1 MRPQR
6 ARFRRTRDAAEVLDR
21 LERVRLTA
29 ATHDSGR
36 IRVMPSATYTV
47 NTSDELG
54 RGLAAFADRHRLPI
68 GGMAEAMCQTWLTHN
83 ELFSDNTAVVP
94 TDALAMATR
103 LGARALLW
111 EEEIGSLQVGRRAD
125 LVLVRPFEGFLVLG
139 GSTDVGTV
147 IVDGRILVSSGQV
160 TRVPEQAVRERFV
173 TAVTQIAER
182 LFRMPAEPP
191 HREVRP

>member
-1 MRPQR
+1 MSHP
-6 ARFRRTRDAAEVLDR
+6 DGL
-21 LERVRLTA
+21 LVRGG
-29 ATHDSGR
+29 H
-36 IRVMPSATYTV
+36 VYTV

-111 EEEIGSLQVGRRAD
+111 EEEIGSLQVGNRAD

-139 GSTDVGTV
+139 GSTDVDTV

-182 LFRMPAEPP
+182 LFRVPAEPP